1 MSLHPNLLARDFGA
15 KLRLTTAALGSK
27 RQKDL
32 ALAFRRA
39 DPDTTFDL
47 PRSYKW
53 VQGRT
58 LPRSARLYEE
68 WAALLGLGCTAKQS
82 LTESM
87 DAFWARL
94 TRRYGPVRLGAP
106 GANRRRGSAPFPP
119 AAKGEMA
126 PPHSYYACYS
136 HAQSPYFQGQVIRG
150 SLWISLPSGGQGS
163 VAHYS
168 QSLPAGIARGRC
180 IHHTVSELMTE

>member
-119 AAKGEMA
+119 AAKA
-126 PPHSYYACYS
+126 RWRRRTATT
-136 HAQSPYFQGQVIRG
+136 
-150 SLWISLPSGGQGS
+150 
-163 VAHYS
+163 
-168 QSLPAGIARGRC
+168 PATPTRNRPIFKGR
-180 IHHTVSELMTE
+180 